1 MRELTIFIAGCLFS
15 RYILMVF
22 DYLLEWLASYVSLR
36 ISFINQ
42 QINNLSLEQSH
53 EDSTNAIGFVV
64 SDTELYNDESDDYIE
79 INKK

>member
-42 QINNLSLEQSH
+42 QIDNLSLEQSH

-64 SDTELYNDESDDYIE
+64 PDIELCDDDFDDDL
-79 INKK
+79 KDK